1 MKMYT
6 VDESLKS
13 IECQIEY
20 YKKLSL
26 KITDENGLLLAYK
39 IMSSNPNTYDYL
51 NEFEDNDN
59 LITSLRVTQILNAL
73 DLIELNNEDV
83 IDGDEISFLKEAV
96 IKYTQLLYYKNS
108 ILNFKREYND
118 ERYFEISVL
127 VGHLHDI
134 EELTPI
140 NSNKYYIRPVYF
152 EVFYKDEE
160 EKILIKIMAET
171 YSYYCAVLSDE
182 ELVKFVENT
191 H

>member
-1 MKMYT
+1 MKRYT

-108 ILNFKREYND
+108 ILNFK
-118 ERYFEISVL
+118 
-127 VGHLHDI
+127 
-134 EELTPI
+134 
-140 NSNKYYIRPVYF
+140 
-152 EVFYKDEE
+152 
-160 EKILIKIMAET
+160 
-171 YSYYCAVLSDE
+171 SD
-182 ELVKFVENT
+182 
-191 H
+191 